1 MVRWRRFLV
10 LLVLAVMAGGFAGA
24 KPALARLIP
33 GCPPDS
39 IRVGVTC
46 LDKYEASVW
55 DVPPENVS
63 LIRKIRLGT
72 VTLAELQAGAMQ
84 RGAPTDDYGSA
95 CIDSG
100 AGCVNLYA
108 VSIPGV
114 TPSRHITW
122 FQATAAAR
130 NAGKRLPTNAEWQ
143 AAALGT
149 PDGAPCIV
157 AGGPPGGLTGSAGC
171 VSNTGQFDMV
181 GNLSEWVAD
190 WTLLNPGLPCVT
202 GFYGSN
208 DFNCLSGL
216 VAANGPGA
224 IVRGGNFQDG
234 LAAGAFAVG
243 ALPPTFESDSL
254 GFRATR

>member
-1 MVRWRRFLV
+1 MAR
-10 LLVLAVMAGGFAGA
+10 LLG
-24 KPALARLIP
+24 LARQIP
-33 GCPPDS
+33 ACPPDS
-39 IRVGVTC
+39 VRVGAAC

-55 DVPPENVS
+55 QVPPADVA
-63 LIRKIRLGT
+63 LIRKIRLGS
-72 VTLAELQAGAMQ
+72 VTLADLQAGATQ
-84 RGAPTDDYGSA
+84 RGASSDDYGAA

-100 AGCVNLYA
+100 VGCLDLYA

-114 TPSRHITW
+114 APSRRLTW
-122 FQATAAAR
+122 FQAIAAAR
-130 NAGKRLPTNAEWQ
+130 NAGKRLLTNAEWQ

-149 PDGAPCIV
+149 PDGAPCLVTI
-157 AGGPPGGLTGSAGC
+157 GPPGGPTGSAGC
-171 VSNTGQFDMV
+171 VSNTGLFDMV

-202 GFYGSN
+202 GYYASN

-216 VAANGPGA
+216 IVANGPGA
-224 IVRGGNFQDG
+224 IVRGGNFQDA

-254 GFRATR
+254 GFRGAR